1 MNKVTA
7 AHAVQWAVRYEQ
19 AMKAIGRDRR
29 VSVKQGWV
37 TVHHGDSGNLT
48 KYRPSQFVKMAQILD
63 QVNQLAK
70 LWAEIDAL
78 RERQLKLSK

>member
-1 MNKVTA
+1 
-7 AHAVQWAVRYEQ
+7 
-19 AMKAIGRDRR
+19 
-29 VSVKQGWV
+29 
-37 TVHHGDSGNLT
+37 
-48 KYRPSQFVKMAQILD
+48 MAQILD